1 MNTFFFEGPVELNRV
16 VHFNDFNEIR
26 HASASLRKKEN
37 EFIEIINGNGDKF
50 KAKIVECNEKIFSAL
65 PIEKIECDV
74 EYDDIQVTIAIAI
87 LNKFSKM
94 KLLIE
99 KLTEI
104 GIRRFIPLLTE
115 RTSFPKAKT
124 GSLQASMVSA
134 LKQCGGTKIVE
145 ILPQMELVELVKVE
159 NSYEKFFADIDGKIL
174 SVDLVKNN
182 IKLLI
187 TIGPEGGFTEDEKKL
202 LLQNDFKPIRLS
214 KRILRAE
221 TAAIVAASRVL
232 N

>member
-1 MNTFFFEGPVELNRV
+1 
-16 VHFNDFNEIR
+16 
-26 HASASLRKKEN
+26 
-37 EFIEIINGNGDKF
+37 
-50 KAKIVECNEKIFSAL
+50 
-65 PIEKIECDV
+65 
-74 EYDDIQVTIAIAI
+74 
-87 LNKFSKM
+87 
-94 KLLIE
+94 
-99 KLTEI
+99 
-104 GIRRFIPLLTE
+104 
-115 RTSFPKAKT
+115 
-124 GSLQASMVSA
+124 
-134 LKQCGGTKIVE
+134 
-145 ILPQMELVELVKVE
+145 MELVELVKVE